1 MVYNNINNNK
11 NRYMNTLSKKL
22 LIFMGIFLV
31 FAILPIEKSFA
42 STSSTIKVNGIE
54 VIITRD
60 LGGDTETYTIDT
72 SHSLQSF
79 SIEFNNQNK
88 IELAKAVAETP
99 TWNITMIYK
108 GSTYNGSI
116 SGIGEININI
126 NDDNVDVNIPFE
138 VVSEKKVSFDIDSTL
153 SDKIFDKMLVN
164 HDPFTLTANSSSEN
178 ITVKRENSEGEDK
191 YTFSSNNQA
200 LGNVE
205 VKDGTDNIIILWNGT
220 EYNISGQYKN
230 VSRTYS
236 LGETANTILEY
247 NDIKVGVVIEDFRKK
262 ITLSSDH
269 ETIERIAQMIL
280 DEKRNI
286 KEKAITAD
294 ETFEIPS
301 NSNLSTINA
310 SGKGGSVK
318 FVVDN
323 NTSSINKEITV
334 NYNDDGSAVIFPA
347 GTGITG
353 PAGWDGLMNLPEIK
367 ANPTVT
373 PSKDDYNITVYH
385 VITIGGGG
393 EFIFDKPVK
402 LIFKNHA
409 GKNVGFITGG
419 IFKEFKEI
427 EACDNS
433 NNIPSGKEDCKYSSG
448 SDLIVLT
455 KHFTEFVVYT
465 EASIGGGGPS
475 YSVSTPNADV
485 QSNQVVITFTVSPAS
500 SSFLKYGTV
509 SGSYT
514 EELTEANVKSSHSF
528 TLTGLAY
535 GTYYYQVGSTGIT
548 SSEYSFNYAEPQQQ
562 SGQAGSTPLPPAV
575 VPIVKEVVSNVK
587 GDANG
592 DGAVDEYDFS
602 LLMANWGKPGS
613 NICDFNGDGVVDE
626 YDFSLLMAKWTI

>member
-1 MVYNNINNNK
+1 
-11 NRYMNTLSKKL
+11 MNTLSKKL

-42 STSSTIKVNGIE
+42 STSSTIKVNDIE
-54 VIITRD
+54 VNITRD

-72 SHSLQSF
+72 NHSLQSF
-79 SIEFNNQNK
+79 SIKFNDQNK
-88 IELAKAVAETP
+88 IDLAKEEGGI
-99 TWNITMIYK
+99 WNITMIYK
-108 GSTYNGSI
+108 GSKYNGSI
-116 SGIGEININI
+116 SGTGVINI
-126 NDDNVDVNIPFE
+126 NDDNVNVNIPFE
-138 VVSEKKVSFDIDSTL
+138 VVSEEEVSFHIDSTL

-164 HDPFTLTANSSSEN
+164 HDPFTLTARSSSEN
-178 ITVKRENSEGEDK
+178 ITVERENSGGKDK
-191 YTFSSNNQA
+191 YTFSSDQA

-205 VKDGTDNIIILWNGT
+205 VRDGTDNIIILWNGT

-236 LGETANTILEY
+236 LGETANAILEY
-247 NDIKVGVVIEDFRKK
+247 NDIEVG
-262 ITLSSDH
+262 ITINNDGREIILSSDH

-310 SGKGGSVK
+310 SGEGGSVK

-334 NYNDDGSAVIFPA
+334 NYNGSAVIFPA

-353 PAGWDGLMNLPEIK
+353 PAGWGGLMNLPEIK
-367 ANPTVT
+367 VNPTVT
-373 PSKDDYNITVYH
+373 PSKDGYNITVDH

-393 EFIFDKPVK
+393 GFNFDKPVK

-409 GKNVGFITGG
+409 GKNVGFITGD
-419 IFKEFKEI
+419 IFKEI

-465 EASIGGGGPS
+465 EASIG
-475 YSVSTPNADV
+475 
-485 QSNQVVITFTVSPAS
+485 
-500 SSFLKYGTV
+500 
-509 SGSYT
+509 
-514 EELTEANVKSSHSF
+514 
-528 TLTGLAY
+528 
-535 GTYYYQVGSTGIT
+535 
-548 SSEYSFNYAEPQQQ
+548 
-562 SGQAGSTPLPPAV
+562 
-575 VPIVKEVVSNVK
+575 
-587 GDANG
+587 
-592 DGAVDEYDFS
+592 
-602 LLMANWGKPGS
+602 
-613 NICDFNGDGVVDE
+613 
-626 YDFSLLMAKWTI
+626 